1 MAKAVVDAVLDAA
14 LNEVINNA
22 DQVVVC
28 NGEPATYADA
38 TTDSGSGG
46 NALGESATG
55 SADFTG
61 PAAGDT
67 SGRKYTYDGKTGIDV
82 DVSATA
88 DHVAIIDDT
97 NSRLLVVTTISN
109 SQSVTAGNTMDVGSF
124 DHEIQA
130 PS

>member
-1 MAKAVVDAVLDAA
+1 MAKSTLDAVLDAA

-28 NGEPATYADA
+28 NGEPASYADA

-46 NALGESATG
+46 NALGEAAIG

-61 PAAGDT
+61 PVDGDT
-67 SGRKYTYDGKTGIDV
+67 SGRKYTFDGVTGIDV
-82 DVSATA
+82 DVTATA

-109 SQSVTAGNTMDVGSF
+109 SQSVTAGNTMDVQAF
-124 DHEIQA
+124 DEEIEDPA
-130 PS
+130 

>member
-1 MAKAVVDAVLDAA
+1 MAKFALDAIMDAA
-14 LNEVINNA
+14 LNEVVNNA

-28 NGEPATYADA
+28 NGQPATYADA

-46 NALGESATG
+46 NALGEAAIG
-55 SADFTG
+55 AGDFTL
-61 PAAGDT
+61 ADGDT
-67 SGRKYTYDGKTGIDV
+67 SGRKYDYGGTTGIDV

-88 DHVAIIDDT
+88 DNVAFIDDT

-109 SQSVTAGNTMDVGSF
+109 SQSVTAGNTMDVQAF
-124 DHEIQA
+124 DHEIQD